1 MGNWDELLCDWDE
14 RRDFLSCGRPLASPS
29 HTGEPLMAIQSP
41 IRRGP
46 PSLISSYCRLTD
58 NTVAGAP
65 EAEEQTIKEA
75 HVPAGAG
82 IDEGSRAIKTGAV
95 ERRVSPAPRLLGF
108 SERIP
113 QCGCDVSGRARRRQ

>member
-1 MGNWDELLCDWDE
+1 MSCSVTGTRDATSSVVGGHSRV
-14 RRDFLSCGRPLASPS
+14 RRTP
-29 HTGEPLMAIQSP
+29 GEPLMAIQSP

-95 ERRVSPAPRLLGF
+95 ERRVSPAPRLLGS

-113 QCGCDVSGRARRRQ
+113 QCGCNVSGRARRRQ